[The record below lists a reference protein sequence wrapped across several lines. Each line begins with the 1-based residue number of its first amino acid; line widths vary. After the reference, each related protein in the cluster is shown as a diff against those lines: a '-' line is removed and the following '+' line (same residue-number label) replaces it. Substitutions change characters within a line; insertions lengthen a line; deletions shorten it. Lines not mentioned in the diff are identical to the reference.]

1 MAKLLNNH
9 TVVQIGMLTD
19 NIEKATAAWADFLGV
34 DMPGISITDEYPVTK
49 TNYRGNPSPARCKQS
64 FFDLGKQVRLELI
77 EPDHEPSYWRECLD
91 KNGPGFHHIAFF
103 VEGMAQTSLMF
114 EAEGMPLTMKGEWKG
129 GRYAYHDASD
139 KLNMVLELL
148 EDDPTAGLVMD
159 E

>member
-1 MAKLLNNH
+1 MIRRFYECLIP
-9 TVVQIGMLTD
+9 VEIFIQLTLCHVLHFTH
-19 NIEKATAAWADFLGV
+19 E
-34 DMPGISITDEYPVTK
+34 
-49 TNYRGNPSPARCKQS
+49 QS

-103 VEGMAQTSLMF
+103 VEGVAQTSLMF
-114 EAEGMPLTMKGEWKG
+114 EAEGMPLTMRGEWKG